1 MKDPSRQSTSS
12 ISESGIPLSRPHLTL
27 SLVSS
32 RITFRSNGRKQ
43 QEEYNQQGCRTS
55 DPIVSVLSLI
65 CPKGDKRMSRIEPDV
80 NVAGADPSNV
90 STPTTM
96 NIAEIPVIDDETSPM
111 EEPSSLLDQ
120 PMKADEDET
129 SEEDEDIY
137 LKRLQTNQK
146 QIVALTEE
154 DDDDE
159 EEEEDE
165 EEQGGNDVS
174 STTRRHPSLSRVF

>member
-1 MKDPSRQSTSS
+1 
-12 ISESGIPLSRPHLTL
+12 
-27 SLVSS
+27 
-32 RITFRSNGRKQ
+32 
-43 QEEYNQQGCRTS
+43 
-55 DPIVSVLSLI
+55 
-65 CPKGDKRMSRIEPDV
+65 MSRIEPDV

-96 NIAEIPVIDDETSPM
+96 NIADIPVSDDETSPM
-111 EEPSSLLDQ
+111 EEPISLLDQ

-137 LKRLQTNQK
+137 WKRLQAKQK
-146 QIVALTEE
+146 QIVAPMEE

-159 EEEEDE
+159 E

>member
-1 MKDPSRQSTSS
+1 
-12 ISESGIPLSRPHLTL
+12 
-27 SLVSS
+27 
-32 RITFRSNGRKQ
+32 
-43 QEEYNQQGCRTS
+43 
-55 DPIVSVLSLI
+55 
-65 CPKGDKRMSRIEPDV
+65 MSRIEPDV

-96 NIAEIPVIDDETSPM
+96 NIADIPVIDDETSPM
-111 EEPSSLLDQ
+111 EEPISLLDQ

-137 LKRLQTNQK
+137 LKRLQANQK
-146 QIVALTEE
+146 QIVAPMEE

-165 EEQGGNDVS
+165 QEQGGNDVS